1 MRKVFITLALLL
13 LTGAAWAQYAGSGAT
28 GTAGTSATSGTEY
41 EQAFRKA
48 KRGKNT
54 GIGLTVGGGVVAL
67 GGGTSVL
74 LGLTGSMFGAVIGG
88 TVGSIG
94 GKESAQQGAQEGAKA
109 GEPYIIG
116 GLIAAGAGVVGMAVG
131 IPMIVK
137 NKKTL
142 KSLQSQVSLGPTEN
156 GVGLAFRF

>member
-13 LTGAAWAQYAGSGAT
+13 LTGAAWAQYAG
-28 GTAGTSATSGTEY
+28 TAGTSATTGTEY
-41 EQAFRKA
+41 EQALKKA
-48 KRGKNT
+48 KSGKNT
-54 GIGLTVGGGVVAL
+54 GIGLTVGGGLALL

-74 LGLTGSMFGAVIGG
+74 VGLTGSMFGAVIGG

-94 GKESAQQGAQEGAKA
+94 GEESAQQGAQQGAKA

-116 GLIAAGAGVVGMAVG
+116 GLIAAGAGIVSLGVG

-137 NKKTL
+137 NKKKL
-142 KSLQSQVSLGPTEN
+142 KSLQSQVSLGPTGN

>member
-1 MRKVFITLALLL
+1 MRKVFVTLALLL
-13 LTGAAWAQYAGSGAT
+13 LTGAAWAQYAG
-28 GTAGTSATSGTEY
+28 TAGTSATTGTEY
-41 EQAFRKA
+41 EQAIQKA
-48 KRGKNT
+48 KSGKNT
-54 GIGLTVGGGVVAL
+54 GIGLTVGGGLALL

-74 LGLTGSMFGAVIGG
+74 VGLTGSMFGAVIGG

-94 GKESAQQGAQEGAKA
+94 GKESSRQGAQEGAKA

-142 KSLQSQVSLGPTEN
+142 KSLQSQVSLGPTGN